1 MLVGQAAAAGG
12 GRHRVAAERDRGR
25 DSGRLAARLTL
36 AAVLAVQA
44 LISVWLTGRNTA
56 YQDEALYLWAGR
68 LEWARWLH
76 GSRIPIAFPGYFSGS
91 SVVYPPIAAVAD
103 SLGGLT
109 GARLLS
115 TCFML
120 AATWLL
126 WSATRRLL
134 DERAALFAAA
144 VFAFTGSALFLGAF
158 ATYDAMALLLLAA
171 AAWTALRTAGQSR
184 RRQVA
189 LLTLM
194 VLLLLVANAAKYAS
208 ALWDPVVLALA
219 ALADVRTRG
228 WGSGVRTGLGIT
240 AGLGLLIVAAI
251 FAGGHSYLAGIEF
264 STVSR
269 SLGTQPPATVLA
281 ASAAWIGLVAVAAI
295 VGAVIVTRRGAGSG
309 MALTGWVL
317 AVAVLLAPAEQA
329 RIHTTVSLFK
339 HVGYGG
345 WFGAAMAG
353 AALSALVGVL
363 TGRPVAERHRPD
375 GNRGRR
381 AAAVGVATALVTAAG
396 LLGLHQAS
404 GNYQTWPGT
413 GALVARLRPLAA
425 GQPGRDLAE
434 EPAVVSYYL
443 RAAPSTWSSTLYFRY
458 RDRATGATL
467 TGMRAY
473 AAAIRHHYFSLI
485 VIGYVSVRYRDQ
497 AIAAVVSRTPGYRL
511 VGTVPW
517 SAGRRHGRFWIW
529 RWAGRRG

>member
-12 GRHRVAAERDRGR
+12 GRHRVAAGHDRGPA
-25 DSGRLAARLTL
+25 SGRLAARLTL
-36 AAVLAVQA
+36 AAVLAAQA
-44 LISVWLTGRNTA
+44 LISIWLTGRNTA

-171 AAWTALRTAGQSR
+171 AAWTALRSAGQSR
-184 RRQVA
+184 RRQVG
-189 LLTLM
+189 LLALM

-228 WGSGVRTGLGIT
+228 WRSGVRTGLAAT
-240 AGLGLLIVAAI
+240 AGLGLLIVAAVL
-251 FAGGHSYLAGIEF
+251 AGGHSYLAGIEF

-295 VGAVIVTRRGAGSG
+295 AGAVIVTRRGAGSG

-317 AVAVLLAPAEQA
+317 AAAVLLAPAEQA
-329 RIHTTVSLFK
+329 I
-339 HVGYGG
+339 
-345 WFGAAMAG
+345 
-353 AALSALVGVL
+353 
-363 TGRPVAERHRPD
+363 RHR
-375 GNRGRR
+375 
-381 AAAVGVATALVTAAG
+381 
-396 LLGLHQAS
+396 
-404 GNYQTWPGT
+404 
-413 GALVARLRPLAA
+413 
-425 GQPGRDLAE
+425 
-434 EPAVVSYYL
+434 
-443 RAAPSTWSSTLYFRY
+443 
-458 RDRATGATL
+458 
-467 TGMRAY
+467 
-473 AAAIRHHYFSLI
+473 YFSLI
-485 VIGYVSVRYRDQ
+485 VIRYVSVRYRDQ
-497 AIAAVVSRTPGYRL
+497 AIAALVTKTPGYRL
-511 VGTVPW
+511 VAMVPW
-517 SAGRRHGRFWIW
+517 SAGRRHGRFWVW
-529 RWAGRRG
+529 RWTGRRAGSARG